1 MSQTYCVVDIEAT
14 GGNHRSGRIIEVG
27 IVKVQ
32 DAKVIS
38 EYSVL
43 INPLQTMDKYVSK
56 LTGITDLDL
65 KDAPEF
71 NETAEEMLDFLGD
84 SVFVAHNAT
93 FDYTYLRTE
102 FRRAGID
109 YNANQLCT
117 LDISRKLFPEE
128 ESYSLG
134 KLSRSL
140 GIQVEDRHRA
150 LGDAAATAR
159 LFIKCL
165 QEPEGA
171 DAVEE
176 FMREKALGSE
186 EVVGQVAITDNLSAN
201 LPDEP
206 GVFLF
211 KSKKKKVLYVGRG
224 DSIKNA
230 TQKLLSGSRKY
241 ERFTQHIN
249 DIESVEFELT
259 GNELLAELLFYQR
272 VFKLRPL
279 LNIHLKQLEYRYV
292 IGVIKRKDKA
302 KLAISRVR
310 DRAGVVLSYFKDYK
324 SAEKQLR
331 LLIERHDVPAD
342 CYLEGLQTFNRI
354 KKEDIK
360 LNGKWAKEAPFN
372 SLLREK
378 RRSMPNG
385 WFRGAGIKVNENV
398 VFRIDKGRFIGYAKV
413 MEEELMA
420 QLSNGLANELHTI
433 EVNGLEKVC
442 WHYLRETN
450 QYVKI
455 KP

>member
-32 DAKVIS
+32 DAEVVS

-43 INPLQTMDKYVSK
+43 INPLQSMDKYVSK

-71 NETAEEMLDFLGD
+71 NETAQEMLDFLGD
-84 SVFVAHNAT
+84 SVFVAHNAA

-117 LDISRKLFPEE
+117 LDICRKLFPDE

-165 QEPEGA
+165 QEPGGN
-171 DAVEE
+171 DAIEE

-186 EVVGQVAITDNLSAN
+186 EIVGQVAITDNLSAN

-249 DIESVEFELT
+249 DIASVEFELT
-259 GNELLAELLFYQR
+259 GNELLAELLFYQK

-292 IGVIKRKDKA
+292 IGVIKRNDKA
-302 KLAISRVR
+302 RLAISRVR
-310 DRAGVVLSYFKDYK
+310 DRAGIVLSYFKDYK

-331 LLIERHDVPAD
+331 QLIERHDVPDD

-354 KKEDIK
+354 KKETIK
-360 LNGKWAKEAPFN
+360 LNGKWAKEPPFS
-372 SLLREK
+372 SLLRE
-378 RRSMPNG
+378 RRYAMPNG

-398 VFRIDKGRFIGYAKV
+398 VFRIDKGKFMGYAKV
-413 MEEELMA
+413 MEQDLMA
-420 QLSNGLANELHTI
+420 RLSNGLANELSTI
-433 EVNGLEKVC
+433 EVRGLEKVC